1 MILVVGIVALVVCLV
16 EDEDTLTWMRACV
29 LECARALSNDTWCTL
44 KRLLH
49 VIVF

>member
-29 LECARALSNDTWCTL
+29 LALSNDTWCTL